1 MCPDTEIESRPNT
14 SRNLAVKAQVGSEF
28 LLFLACELQER
39 AWEKAER
46 PCHILF
52 ASCRC
57 KRRDFL
63 LPLPL
68 LTAFEAEYFATP

>member
-1 MCPDTEIESRPNT
+1 MCPDMEIESRPN
-14 SRNLAVKAQVGSEF
+14 RNLAVKAQAGSEF
-28 LLFLACELQER
+28 FLFLVCELQER

-52 ASCRC
+52 ANCTC

-63 LPLPL
+63 LSLPL
-68 LTAFEAEYFATP
+68 LTAFEAEFFATS